1 MVNYREEQPVHL
13 QSYHESLRAE
23 QKRPVNPSVQYR
35 VNLINKFIIY
45 SNYDKKIIN
54 WEETIRGR
62 EERAQRE
69 LMGLPYFIDTHHKI
83 QIKKGGE
90 QMPRVRGNALE
101 RANEESK
108 KYDFRNQINGA
119 SKAGIAAAR
128 HRAGQ

>member
-13 QSYHESLRAE
+13 ESYHESLRAE

-62 EERAQRE
+62 
-69 LMGLPYFIDTHHKI
+69 
-83 QIKKGGE
+83 
-90 QMPRVRGNALE
+90 
-101 RANEESK
+101 
-108 KYDFRNQINGA
+108 
-119 SKAGIAAAR
+119 
-128 HRAGQ
+128 